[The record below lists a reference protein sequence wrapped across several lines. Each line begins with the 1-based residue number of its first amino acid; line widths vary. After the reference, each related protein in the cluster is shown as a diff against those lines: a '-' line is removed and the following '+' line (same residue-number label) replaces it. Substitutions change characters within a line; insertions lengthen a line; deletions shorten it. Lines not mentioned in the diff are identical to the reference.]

1 MTLAYFPLFP
11 TDFDADTGH
20 LSFAEDGAYNRLLRL
35 SWRCPEAKM
44 PDDLDWI
51 CRKARAVTAE
61 DRALIEAI
69 LSEFF
74 TREKGKVFQ
83 RRLVAE
89 WVKANDAHSRRVAAG
104 KEGGA
109 AKARKTMANTSSN
122 AQAMPEQCSSNQN
135 QNQNQNHNHKEQQ
148 QPREAVSP
156 DRGGDNSAAKA
167 ESGKADSGLDTK
179 PGAVRVAAQPETQSE
194 RADRRVKL
202 LSAMGVGPDGIAG
215 PSRFVGTEADMVE
228 ADKWAALGLSVDDQ
242 CRLIAERMER
252 MRRKNPMFAVG
263 SFAYFTGAM
272 AELAAARAAPV
283 PTGPAK
289 PQSEREAKM
298 ARYAKI
304 AGQGAA

>member
-89 WVKANDAHSRRVAAG
+89 WVKANEAHSRRVAAG

-109 AKARKTMANTSSN
+109 AKSRKTKENTSSN
-122 AQAMPEQCSSNQN
+122 AKAIPEQCSSNHN
-135 QNQNQNHNHKEQQ
+135 HNHNHKEQQ
-148 QPREAVSP
+148 PRAREAVSP
-156 DRGGDNSAAKA
+156 DRGGDNSTAKP
-167 ESGKADSGLDTK
+167 ESGLDAK

-194 RADRRVKL
+194 RAERRVKL

-228 ADKWAALGLSVDDQ
+228 ADKWAALGLSTDEQ
-242 CRLIAERMER
+242 CRLISERMER
-252 MRRKNPMFAVG
+252 MRRKNPRFAVG
-263 SFAYFTGAM
+263 SFAYFTEAM
-272 AELAAARAAPV
+272 ADLAAAKAATV
-283 PTGPAK
+283 PTGTAK
-289 PQSEREAKM
+289 PHSERDAKL

-304 AGQGAA
+304 AGQWK